1 MTDENLKVGTGLV
14 FWKLATSNR
23 EYISDA
29 LDYAGHKDLMP
40 EPPTVLACLKS
51 ALGEEFP
58 SKAKEKT
65 AIRPSGTGNGY
76 AVVTDPPKDANRRVG
91 DDWGTVKAIAELT
104 NPDDESSLTLNPYDY
119 DLRQRL
125 IEAMR
130 VKRKWL
136 TSGAVGKIL
145 AGLILKMDGVAY
157 EKDGDHVYA
166 VPVRRLEEWR
176 PIANVIRMAPAMPD
190 DKAVAAI
197 TTLSVVADAEML
209 RAVCAGLTE
218 EVSSEL
224 AAIEADLA
232 EGSLKEEACLNRLV
246 KAGQLQQKV
255 RRYEA
260 DMGTQLTA
268 LNAAIEKTSQA
279 VAWTTMQ
286 VSNSAIVKDAM
297 VARC

>member
-1 MTDENLKVGTGLV
+1 
-14 FWKLATSNR
+14 
-23 EYISDA
+23 
-29 LDYAGHKDLMP
+29 
-40 EPPTVLACLKS
+40 
-51 ALGEEFP
+51 
-58 SKAKEKT
+58 
-65 AIRPSGTGNGY
+65 
-76 AVVTDPPKDANRRVG
+76 
-91 DDWGTVKAIAELT
+91 
-104 NPDDESSLTLNPYDY
+104 
-119 DLRQRL
+119 
-125 IEAMR
+125 
-130 VKRKWL
+130 
-136 TSGAVGKIL
+136 
-145 AGLILKMDGVAY
+145 MDGD
-157 EKDGDHVYA
+157 KDETMVHT
-166 VPVRRLEEWR
+166 
-176 PIANVIRMAPAMPD
+176 M
-190 DKAVAAI
+190 
-197 TTLSVVADAEML
+197 SVNASQKML

-268 LNAAIEKTSQA
+268 LNATIEKTSQA

>member
-1 MTDENLKVGTGLV
+1 MTKQELSVGGAVV
-14 FWKLATSNR
+14 FWQLATANRDYVSN
-23 EYISDA
+23 A
-29 LDYAGHKDLMP
+29 LSGRGYADLMP
-40 EPPTVLACLKS
+40 EPPTPLACLKS
-51 ALGEEFP
+51 ALSEAFP
-58 SKAKEKT
+58 TKSKERV
-65 AIRPSGTGNGY
+65 AIRPVEGGY
-76 AVVTDPPKDANRRVG
+76 AVVVEPPKDTDRRVG
-91 DDWGTVKAIAELT
+91 DNWGEVKATAVLT
-104 NPDDESSLTLNPYDY
+104 DEEDEYTLTLNPYNPE
-119 DLRQRL
+119 LRESL
-125 IEAMR
+125 FEAMR
-130 VKRKWL
+130 TKRRWL
-136 TSGAVGKIL
+136 TPTAVGKIMVSLVEKLDGTSYRDNGVVYWMPGRSLNSLEQIADEIEL
-145 AGLILKMDGVAY
+145 APKR
-157 EKDGDHVYA
+157 DGDKD
-166 VPVRRLEEWR
+166 E
-176 PIANVIRMAPAMPD
+176 AM
-190 DKAVAAI
+190 VHI
-197 TTLSVVADAEML
+197 LSVCANQRL
-209 RAVCAGLTE
+209 LKAVCAGLTE